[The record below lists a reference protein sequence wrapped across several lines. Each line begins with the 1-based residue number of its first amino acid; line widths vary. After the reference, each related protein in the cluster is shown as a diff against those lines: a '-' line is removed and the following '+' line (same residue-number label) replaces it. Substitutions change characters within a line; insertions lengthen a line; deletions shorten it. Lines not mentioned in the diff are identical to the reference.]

1 MVEET
6 IGERAAETLMEK
18 DEQER
23 HFNTLVAGCST
34 LPSIWPFRW
43 PVMEIVAGVHR
54 GDDPASQIA
63 TPQRTRACRWWLE
76 TSQQIK
82 EEIRTPRR
90 KQIESALGP
99 SQEIVF
105 KFLVFARWKESFGLQ
120 KIGERRAGEVVQVAR
135 NIEMEPLGQ
144 KIRA

>member
-1 MVEET
+1 M
-6 IGERAAETLMEK
+6 
-18 DEQER
+18 
-23 HFNTLVAGCST
+23 VAGN
-34 LPSIWPFRW
+34 L
-43 PVMEIVAGVHR
+43 A
-54 GDDPASQIA
+54 AN
-63 TPQRTRACRWWLE
+63 QRRD
-76 TSQQIK
+76 S
-82 EEIRTPRR
+82 RR

-120 KIGERRAGEVVQVAR
+120 KIGERRAGEVVQVER